1 MLDQFAEETPWLIPV
16 LLITNGLTAFNLVR
30 VFRQVFLDQPHPK
43 TKRTPEVNW
52 FMALPMVSLAVLV
65 LLVPLFFRSVYS
77 ASTLDSVSL
86 LSVVLLL
93 GSGAAGVVAACLI
106 GLDKFRSRSLFKP
119 LRTVQDLLAYD
130 FYTERFYRITVVAF
144 VAWLARLTDA
154 FDRLVVNRFANRIG
168 SLSLVSADGLKLAV
182 SGQTQSYLLTVLLA
196 IVLLLSGLIWWRTA

>member
-1 MLDQFAEETPWLIPV
+1 M
-16 LLITNGLTAFNLVR
+16 
-30 VFRQVFLDQPHPK
+30 
-43 TKRTPEVNW
+43 
-52 FMALPMVSLAVLV
+52 
-65 LLVPLFFRSVYS
+65 
-77 ASTLDSVSL
+77 
-86 LSVVLLL
+86 
-93 GSGAAGVVAACLI
+93 
-106 GLDKFRSRSLFKP
+106 FKP